1 MCGSL
6 LAPKAPSMPAPLA
19 PAPRVSELPAESAV
33 NPTQA
38 VDPVAAQ
45 QPVAVENPEPQFQA
59 GSEIDDL
66 DALEA
71 TKGTKRLQTHSKT
84 DTGLAIP
91 L

>member
-6 LAPKAPSMPAPLA
+6 LAPKAPQMAAPLA
-19 PAPRVSELPAESAV
+19 AAPQVTE
-33 NPTQA
+33 T
-38 VDPVAAQ
+38 VDPVAAEEA
-45 QPVAVENPEPQFQA
+45 VAVENPEPQFQA
-59 GSEIDDL
+59 GSEVDEM
-66 DALEA
+66 DASEA